1 MELDNNNDDENII
14 KKILEDSYE
23 EKGNIDLFEDYLDVI
38 LNSVKDLYNISNKIE
53 IINYIINYLS
63 MKEGLLEILLSTYQN
78 VDFIDYEEFSTI
90 TKQNEIAMDEIAME
104 YLIFRMKINEPG
116 KTKMKFRQLNL
127 KIFIKFFDGNILEE
141 DV

>member
-1 MELDNNNDDENII
+1 MMM
-14 KKILEDSYE
+14 KILLIKNLSN
-23 EKGNIDLFEDYLDVI
+23 NIDLFEDYLDVI